1 MKKGTLND
9 QMNITKDMSNVG
21 HHANGDY
28 AIDITNEEDI
38 DNAMLLVKQSFKIN
52 KK

>member
-9 QMNITKDMSNVG
+9 QLNLTLDMSKVG

-28 AIDITNEEDI
+28 AIEIISEEDI
-38 DNAMLLVKQSFKIN
+38 DNAIPLVKQSLKIN